1 MVLGKVAIV
10 GGQEFTIRVLG
21 EFCGEGMLM
30 FCRFLAVI
38 KSQAK
43 WKIPSVGSIDGS
55 DHGNWLSKEEEL
67 WVMGFVLDHKV

>member
-1 MVLGKVAIV
+1 
-10 GGQEFTIRVLG
+10 
-21 EFCGEGMLM
+21 M

-67 WVMGFVLDHKV
+67 WVMGFVLDYKV